1 MNPAK
6 KNILRLI
13 AVCPVWLIASGAY
26 AQEQPRFSVMGVVI
40 RQDVSLAWLGEPT
53 YTKDNFVRVREGDR
67 IGPYQIVK
75 IREDRVEL
83 TGPSGPVVVRLSAS
97 APDVAQQP
105 SGQAVSAAAPVPA
118 ATPIP
123 EADVAAA
130 RARASEWKAR
140 YPSQGFNRLL
150 EGLKPREK

>member
-1 MNPAK
+1 MIPA
-6 KNILRLI
+6 KNILRLT
-13 AVCPVWLIASGAY
+13 AVCAVWLFANGAY
-26 AQEQPRFSVMGVVI
+26 AQSQPHFSVMGVVI
-40 RQDVSLAWLGEPT
+40 RQDFGLAWIGEPT

-83 TGPSGPVVVRLSAS
+83 TGPSGPVVVRVNAS
-97 APDVAQQP
+97 APDTAQQP
-105 SGQAVSAAAPVPA
+105 SGQAVSVPAPVPA
-118 ATPIP
+118 STPIP

-130 RARASEWKAR
+130 RARAREWKTQ

-150 EGLKPREK
+150 ERLKPREK